1 MTMRRAR
8 TITLYTSE
16 VVAQHLDVTE
26 RRVRQLR
33 DEGIIREKRP
43 GLYNLVD
50 AMTRYIKYVNAGSK
64 VDLNDERAKL
74 TKVKREAAEME
85 NRVRKAELMEVGDV
99 EKAYSTV
106 MMNFRSR
113 ILALPQKLAP
123 AVASMEGDQ
132 QQIQDLIQAELEEAL
147 ETLSH
152 VEEAVAESEA
162 ETDEEEKAADAE

>member
-1 MTMRRAR
+1 M
-8 TITLYTSE
+8 TLYTSE

-123 AVASMEGDQ
+123 A
-132 QQIQDLIQAELEEAL
+132 IQDLIQAELEEAL

>member
-1 MTMRRAR
+1 M
-8 TITLYTSE
+8 TLYTSE

-113 ILALPQKLAP
+113 ILALLQKLAP

-147 ETLSH
+147 ETLSY

-162 ETDEEEKAADAE
+162 ETDEKEKAADAE

>member
-1 MTMRRAR
+1 M
-8 TITLYTSE
+8 TLYTSE

-99 EKAYSTV
+99 EKLLHSDDE
-106 MMNFRSR
+106 FS
-113 ILALPQKLAP
+113 LPHPCP
-123 AVASMEGDQ
+123 AAKAGSCGGVDGRRP
-132 QQIQDLIQAELEEAL
+132 
-147 ETLSH
+147 
-152 VEEAVAESEA
+152 
-162 ETDEEEKAADAE
+162 AADTRPYPSRAGRGSGNSELCRRGSGRVGG

>member
-1 MTMRRAR
+1 M
-8 TITLYTSE
+8 TLYTSE

-74 TKVKREAAEME
+74 TKVKREAAEMG

-162 ETDEEEKAADAE
+162 ETDEKEKAADAE

>member
-1 MTMRRAR
+1 M
-8 TITLYTSE
+8 TLYTSE

-85 NRVRKAELMEVGDV
+85 NRVRCEWWKSNRPVSFGQLYYQRKHD
-99 EKAYSTV
+99 
-106 MMNFRSR
+106 
-113 ILALPQKLAP
+113 
-123 AVASMEGDQ
+123 
-132 QQIQDLIQAELEEAL
+132 
-147 ETLSH
+147 
-152 VEEAVAESEA
+152 
-162 ETDEEEKAADAE
+162 

>member
-1 MTMRRAR
+1 M
-8 TITLYTSE
+8 TLYTSE

-64 VDLNDERAKL
+64 VDLNEERAKL

-85 NRVRKAELMEVGDV
+85 NRARKAELMEVGDV

-162 ETDEEEKAADAE
+162 ETDEKEKAADAE

>member
-1 MTMRRAR
+1 M
-8 TITLYTSE
+8 TLYTSE

-132 QQIQDLIQAELEEAL
+132 QQIQV
-147 ETLSH
+147 
-152 VEEAVAESEA
+152 VERLDAGERYIARPNDPRLQLAGRRA
-162 ETDEEEKAADAE
+162 GRRDEQRCHDSR

>member
-1 MTMRRAR
+1 M
-8 TITLYTSE
+8 TLYTSE

-85 NRVRKAELMEVGDV
+85 NRVRKADQEPADLSAGFFAATKGRGRGEPSVPAFLRDAGAV
-99 EKAYSTV
+99 SPPSCAP
-106 MMNFRSR
+106 RSR
-113 ILALPQKLAP
+113 PPSCP
-123 AVASMEGDQ
+123 AGSRRARHPWQSCGRCG
-132 QQIQDLIQAELEEAL
+132 
-147 ETLSH
+147 
-152 VEEAVAESEA
+152 
-162 ETDEEEKAADAE
+162 AAGAGSCWWP

>member
-1 MTMRRAR
+1 M
-8 TITLYTSE
+8 TLYTSE

-106 MMNFRSR
+106 MMNF
-113 ILALPQKLAP
+113 AP
-123 AVASMEGDQ
+123 ASLPCRKSWLLRWRRWKATSSRYK
-132 QQIQDLIQAELEEAL
+132 
-147 ETLSH
+147 TLSKQ
-152 VEEAVAESEA
+152 SW
-162 ETDEEEKAADAE
+162 KRLWKL

>member
-1 MTMRRAR
+1 M
-8 TITLYTSE
+8 TLYTSK
-16 VVAQHLDVTE
+16 VVAQYLNLTE

-85 NRVRKAELMEVGDV
+85 NALRRGELHRTEEIETGIKTMLLNIRGRFLSLPAKLSPALAAMGGDQASIFD
-99 EKAYSTV
+99 ELKHAIDETLEELRDF
-106 MMNFRSR
+106 N
-113 ILALPQKLAP
+113 
-123 AVASMEGDQ
+123 VAFAQEGDG
-132 QQIQDLIQAELEEAL
+132 DGEKEE
-147 ETLSH
+147 
-152 VEEAVAESEA
+152 
-162 ETDEEEKAADAE
+162 

>member
-1 MTMRRAR
+1 M
-8 TITLYTSE
+8 TLYTSE

-113 ILALPQKLAP
+113 P
-123 AVASMEGDQ
+123 AAKAGSCGGVDGRRP
-132 QQIQDLIQAELEEAL
+132 
-147 ETLSH
+147 
-152 VEEAVAESEA
+152 
-162 ETDEEEKAADAE
+162 AADTRPYPSRAGRGSGNSEPCRRGSGRVGG

>member
-1 MTMRRAR
+1 M
-8 TITLYTSE
+8 TLYTSE

-85 NRVRKAELMEVGDV
+85 NRARKAELMEVGDV

-113 ILALPQKLAP
+113 ILALPHK
-123 AVASMEGDQ
+123 
-132 QQIQDLIQAELEEAL
+132 LEEAL

-162 ETDEEEKAADAE
+162 ETDEKEKAADAE

>member
-1 MTMRRAR
+1 M
-8 TITLYTSE
+8 TLYTSE

-85 NRVRKAELMEVGDV
+85 NRVRKADQT
-99 EKAYSTV
+99 KIIRTC
-106 MMNFRSR
+106 FR
-113 ILALPQKLAP
+113 
-123 AVASMEGDQ
+123 
-132 QQIQDLIQAELEEAL
+132 
-147 ETLSH
+147 
-152 VEEAVAESEA
+152 
-162 ETDEEEKAADAE
+162 